1 MFSYITG
8 VNCTTWK
15 KFFAIPR
22 DLWACLWWLGV
33 GELWLL
39 WACGGK
45 DVWKV
50 EEAQLEKG
58 SEKNFTK
65 SVLLRLRHFFSMT
78 NVWSSQ
84 FYKKGVLTP
93 GLFSCCHVGHLSWG
107 KRPSGKNAVVSQS
120 ERSSTPSSSSLV
132 MQSSV
137 QMTDFGKLS

>member
-1 MFSYITG
+1 M
-8 VNCTTWK
+8 K

-22 DLWACLWWLGV
+22 DLWACHGWLGV

-39 WACGGK
+39 WACGGT

-65 SVLLRLRHFFSMT
+65 SILLRGRHFFWMT

-93 GLFSCCHVGHLSWG
+93 GLLSFCHVGNLSWG

-120 ERSSTPSSSSLV
+120 LGSLPLPLLPSLWTAV
-132 MQSSV
+132 FRWQI
-137 QMTDFGKLS
+137 LENCLRR